1 MMLDLLLRWLVGADT
16 GDPDVPDGNI
26 GSGPQKWWEWI

>member
-1 MMLDLLLRWLVGADT
+1 MIQFLIWLFSAPDS

-26 GSGPQKWWEWI
+26 GSGPRKWWDWI